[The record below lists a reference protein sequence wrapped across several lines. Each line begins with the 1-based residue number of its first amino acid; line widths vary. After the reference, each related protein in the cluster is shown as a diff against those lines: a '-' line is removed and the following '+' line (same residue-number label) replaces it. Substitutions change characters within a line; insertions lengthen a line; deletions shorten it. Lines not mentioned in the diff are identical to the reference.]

1 MDEPLLVASGV
12 GRRIGARIILAA
24 VDLAIRAGEVTAI
37 VGRNG
42 AGKTT
47 LLAALAGLTPHEG
60 TIRVAG
66 DSSRAARRRLVA
78 YLDDDPA
85 VYPNLATRDHLAFVA
100 AARGRSAAEVD
111 AVVARFGLAAVAEK
125 PGSVLSR
132 GERQRLALAG
142 AVLAACPIV
151 VLDEPTNG
159 LDPLAQR
166 TLEETIRTLAA
177 DGVAMIVS
185 THQLSTASAVADRV
199 VVLAHGRVVARI
211 AAHERVA
218 DDILALMAAPG

>member
-1 MDEPLLVASGV
+1 M
-12 GRRIGARIILAA
+12 GARAILAA
-24 VDLAIRAGEVTAI
+24 VDLTIDAGDVVAI

-47 LLAALAGLTPHEG
+47 LLAALACLTPHDG
-60 TIRVAG
+60 TIRIAG
-66 DSSRAARRRLVA
+66 DASRSARRRLVA

-85 VYPNLATRDHLAFVA
+85 VYPNLAARDHLAFVA
-100 AARGRSAAEVD
+100 AARGRAAADVD
-111 AVVARFGLAAVAEK
+111 AVIARFGLGAVAAR

-132 GERQRLALAG
+132 GERQKLALAG
-142 AVLAACPIV
+142 AVLAACPVI

-166 TLEETIRTLAA
+166 TLEATIRNLAA
-177 DGVAMIVS
+177 EGIAVVVS
-185 THQLSTASAVADRV
+185 THQLATATAVADRV
-199 VVLAHGRVVARI
+199 VVLANGRVVARL

-218 DDILALMAAPG
+218 DDVLALMASPA